1 MVFTSIFKLAIGRD
15 YQEKRQLFGL
25 SEAPLD

>member
-15 YQEKRQLFGL
+15 YQEKRELFGL
-25 SEAPLD
+25 SEVQAH